1 MDRRRYLRSVAA
13 AGTVVAVAGCTD
25 DSGNGNDG
33 NGMADGDDA
42 GSPTPTDPDA
52 TDKQTDADTDDTA
65 TEEMGGETATPPPN
79 ADQEVEVGAGGLNFA
94 PESFEISVGDTVLW
108 EWVGGGHN
116 ISYDDG
122 DVPAGTAWDGDDED
136 IYSEGHVHF
145 FTFETPGEYDY
156 YCQPHQTSG
165 MTGSFTVTE

>member
-13 AGTVVAVAGCTD
+13 AGTVVPVAGCSD
-25 DSGNGNDG
+25 DSGNGDDG
-33 NGMADGDDA
+33 NGMGNGEDT
-42 GSPTPTDPDA
+42 STPTDAGDTPTGGEDA
-52 TDKQTDADTDDTA
+52 SPTA
-65 TEEMGGETATPPPN
+65 TEDTGGETATPPPDP
-79 ADQEVEVGAGGLNFA
+79 DQRVAVGAGLNFDPA
-94 PESFEISVGDTVLW
+94 SFEISVGETVLW
-108 EWVGGGHN
+108 EWVGSGHN

-136 IYSEGHVHF
+136 FYGEGHVHF

-156 YCQPHQTSG
+156 YCVPHRSNG

>member
-13 AGTVVAVAGCTD
+13 AGTVVAVAGCSD
-25 DSGNGNDG
+25 DSGNGDGMG
-33 NGMADGDDA
+33 NGEDT
-42 GSPTPTDPDA
+42 STPTDAGDTPTGGEDA
-52 TDKQTDADTDDTA
+52 SPTA
-65 TEEMGGETATPPPN
+65 TADAGGETATPPPDP
-79 ADQEVEVGAGGLNFA
+79 DQRVAVGEGLNFD
-94 PESFEISVGDTVLW
+94 PDSFEISVGETVLW
-108 EWVGGGHN
+108 EWVGNGHN

-136 IYSEGHVHF
+136 FYAEGHVHF

-156 YCQPHQTSG
+156 YCQPHQSSG

>member
-13 AGTVVAVAGCTD
+13 AGTVVAVAGCSD
-25 DSGNGNDG
+25 DSGNGDEG
-33 NGMADGDDA
+33 NGMGNGEDT
-42 GSPTPTDPDA
+42 STPTDAGDTPTGGEDASPTATPDA
-52 TDKQTDADTDDTA
+52 GD
-65 TEEMGGETATPPPN
+65 ETATPPPDP
-79 ADQEVEVGAGGLNFA
+79 DQRVAVGEGLNFA
-94 PESFEISVGDTVLW
+94 PDSFEISVGDTVLW

>member
-13 AGTVVAVAGCTD
+13 AGTVVAVAGCSD
-25 DSGNGNDG
+25 DSGNGDDG
-33 NGMADGDDA
+33 NGMGNGEDT
-42 GSPTPTDPDA
+42 STPTDA
-52 TDKQTDADTDDTA
+52 GDTPSDGEYASPTA
-65 TEEMGGETATPPPN
+65 TEDAGGETATPPPDP
-79 ADQEVEVGAGGLNFA
+79 DQRVAVGEGLNFD
-94 PESFEISVGDTVLW
+94 PDSFEISVGETVLW
-108 EWVGGGHN
+108 EWVGNGHN

-136 IYSEGHVHF
+136 FYGEGHVHF